1 MQKVIIF
8 FLKLLPL
15 FQSEVDVNQVLHIFR
30 IKFLMDNRKPV
41 ANNRSKE
48 PNYTLWLQYLLYV
61 FFGGIASIIIGVG
74 DASFSAFL
82 LAYTFFIFML
92 SLHMIADF
100 STVMLDTRDNT
111 IILPRPVSEKTYLM
125 ARVMHI
131 SVYVLGFAVSFAIIP
146 CITILIKFNF
156 VAVVI
161 FVVNTFLSAVFA
173 IFVTH
178 LLYLGLMKIVSGEK
192 FKDIINYFQILVTIV
207 LMGGYQFLIQSI
219 NTLKHLKFETPDWR
233 MYLLPPTWMAASNNA
248 FVTFNFNQFSVTNI
262 ALSVLIPV
270 LGLMLVI
277 KVLAPGF
284 SNKLQIL
291 DQGELKDVKK
301 ETSGFRIS
309 AYLAKIF
316 TRTSNENAMFGLIW
330 KIAGRDRKFKQMIY
344 PMLGSVVVFFGIMLY
359 TQFKYMLS
367 GENDKFY
374 LVLLYFPLFYLF
386 IVYSNIKFSDN
397 YKSAWIYKII
407 PLDRPGEVVSATL
420 KAISIKLFVPVYLG
434 CNAILIYIYGVPIII
449 EIIAALLMNY
459 ICLCC
464 LLLLFKFDL
473 PFTVDNANKTNNAN
487 MLVAMVLLPV
497 SAAISGIH
505 YLFLYFHINFLLV
518 IPFLGIICWFLF
530 RKIRLTG
537 WKKIEV
543 FEV

>member
-1 MQKVIIF
+1 MQRIVIF

-15 FQSEVDVNQVLHIFR
+15 FRSDVDVNQVVQIFR
-30 IKFLMDNRKPV
+30 VKFLMDNRKQV
-41 ANNRSKE
+41 VNSRSKE

-61 FFGGIASIIIGVG
+61 FFGGVASIIIGVG
-74 DASFSAFL
+74 DASFPAFL

-92 SLHMIADF
+92 CLHMIADF

-125 ARVMHI
+125 ARIMHI
-131 SVYVLGFAVSFAIIP
+131 SVYVLGFAASFAIIP
-146 CITILIKFNF
+146 CITILFKFNLL
-156 VAVVI
+156 AVII
-161 FVVNTFLSAVFA
+161 FLVNTLLSSVLA

-178 LLYLGLMKIVSGEK
+178 LLYLGLMRIVSGEK

-207 LMGGYQFLIQSI
+207 LMGGYQFFIQSI
-219 NTLKHLKFETPDWR
+219 NTLKHLKLETPDWW

-248 FVTFNFNQFSVTNI
+248 FITFNFDQFSLINI
-262 ALSVLIPV
+262 ALSVLIPIF
-270 LGLMLVI
+270 GLMLVI

-284 SNKLQIL
+284 SNKLQIM
-291 DQGELKDVKK
+291 DQGEIRDVAK
-301 ETSGFRIS
+301 ESSGFSIS
-309 AYLAKIF
+309 AYLAKLF
-316 TRTSNENAMFGLIW
+316 TRTSNEAAMFGLIW

-344 PMLGSVVVFFGIMLY
+344 PMLGSVVVFFGIMFY

-367 GENDKFY
+367 GENAKFY
-374 LVLLYFPLFYLF
+374 LILLYFPLFYLF
-386 IVYSNIKFSDN
+386 IVYTNVKFSDN

-434 CNAILIYIYGVPIII
+434 CNAVLIYIYGAPIVI

-487 MLVAMVLLPV
+487 MLVSMVLLPV
-497 SAAISGIH
+497 SAAVSGIH
-505 YLFLYFHINFLLV
+505 YLFLYFHISFLLV
-518 IPFLGIICWFLF
+518 IPLLGFICWFLF
-530 RKIRLTG
+530 RKIRLIE